1 MAKPSRSKQ
10 PAFDPSE
17 LEDLIHTPA
26 VGTGVGSHLVQ
37 TSDERRID
45 PPGLHS
51 AKQIL
56 EQLERG
62 DQSTVVKPYL
72 TTIVRSDSTETPI
85 TQSDQS
91 LLENTGPES
100 DKATVVVSKPPPL
113 SVAIPETP
121 ILEQQQFP
129 IWPVSIEL
137 WVTESGEVVPQSR
150 VKRIRL
156 AQDVLNSAEESVYDT
171 LWNVKGAVRTE
182 GDTYRFTQAGYDYLM
197 KKTRLS
203 KKTVQRII
211 DRLIAKDFINIEQP
225 ADIYRRTATTY
236 RVFSYRTVL
245 DRQAA
250 KRRFHAVKIGPGFLF
265 ARKVD
270 DTGRAFQNM
279 TTVATSNSSTAASET
294 TPTVVRNNL
303 TTVVPETTRT
313 IDKVN
318 VDISSSDILALR
330 SALGNTLGII
340 DDEAIRKLF
349 IQCRSRAGDCTIEEI
364 AYIVSQKLRFVRN
377 IQNPVGFML
386 KAVPAHF
393 ENDGH
398 LPIREILRQQAEE
411 RLQQWQQT
419 YQFWTKIAEDP
430 AQPEEERNQAR
441 GILESLRNCQ
451 P

>member
-10 PAFDPSE
+10 PAFDPRE

-37 TSDERRID
+37 TSDERRRTNLPPALLILDQLDD
-45 PPGLHS
+45 PSIVVTPDLTTVARSTS
-51 AKQIL
+51 AEIPITQGDQSLL
-56 EQLERG
+56 ETTGPQA
-62 DQSTVVKPYL
+62 DQSTVV
-72 TTIVRSDSTETPI
+72 
-85 TQSDQS
+85 
-91 LLENTGPES
+91 
-100 DKATVVVSKPPPL
+100 VSRPPPL
-113 SVAIPETP
+113 PLAIPDAP
-121 ILEQQQFP
+121 ILEQRQFP
-129 IWPVSIEL
+129 IPPVSIEL
-137 WVTESGEVVPQSR
+137 WLTESGEVVPQSR
-150 VKRIRL
+150 VKRIRV

-171 LWNVKGAVRTE
+171 LWNAKGAVRTE
-182 GDTYRFTQAGYDYLM
+182 GDTYRFTQAGYDYLI

-211 DRLIAKDFINIEQP
+211 DRLITKDFITIEQP

-250 KRRFHAVKIGPGFLF
+250 KGRLHAVKIGPGFLF
-265 ARKVD
+265 ARKVN
-270 DTGRAFQNM
+270 DTGRSAKHIP
-279 TTVATSNSSTAASET
+279 TVVMSNSSTAVNET

-303 TTVVPETTRT
+303 TTVVPETTKT
-313 IDKVN
+313 IDKLN
-318 VDISSSDILALR
+318 IDISSSDTAALR

-340 DDEAIRKLF
+340 DAAAVRKLF
-349 IQCRSRAGDCTIEEI
+349 VQCRNRAGDCTIEEI

-386 KAVPAHF
+386 KAVPSHF

-441 GILESLRNCQ
+441 GFLESLRNCQ